1 MSQKL
6 PPNFDAERY
15 AAAYPDVALSGLD
28 PREHYLRFGRL
39 MGRSHLGKLL
49 RPSEKLSEVP
59 VSPPD
64 PRTAKAARKDAELR
78 SEPSHLPITDR
89 PTGFNPAEAVP
100 LLAPP
105 KAGANADSSF
115 TPAAIANGHFA
126 SQDDRTRLCAP
137 LAAYVRIVGLPCDGI
152 PKPFDVTIGARR
164 FQTGGTRIDNAWF
177 AERRLLRLMIGGS
190 SDQGARK
197 GWVVRAYQ
205 AAPAT
210 PGELK
215 SLGDGVQLSTS
226 GPVFHD
232 FEMIHPLMPLLLEL
246 SDPDGA
252 TQDIALIPFPSLLP
266 GGAHGAELR
275 ALQDESNPMDA
286 FWRLSEQLLREL
298 IGGPDSRER
307 SIAHLTVVPEGQSS
321 PSALVRTEFHEW
333 LSLLFGLSVSARAP
347 ANGTGLR
354 LTLPADSWPTVSA
367 LVSRRLDLDGAKSA
381 VGPFLVAE
389 DEGFRPRWSVSLP
402 TSQDPEPSLPV
413 LSGSSRRGSRTEPV
427 LKPLQVP
434 LAIALRNPAPPQLA
448 PPDTDP
454 AKSIYEQPLT
464 VIVSASDNA
473 RTETLVRRL
482 EAVLGSSP
490 LQLLVL
496 MRDVDTSICT
506 TLEELRGPGG
516 WTHVQAATDLRE
528 LAQSASHELMLTIS
542 DRVAP
547 SGTALRA
554 LAKILQRDGS
564 AASVSC
570 ALLGETVFKKQT
582 VAQPASGGLF
592 PARVSFAT
600 SPRLGFWEPDVLQ
613 ALPNLTYP
621 VIANTLLFTLWRTKI
636 LTELPSIEAPLH
648 DEAADI
654 RTGLDLMAAGFRNL
668 CTTHVS
674 VRLRGPYARRN
685 AIDPVGATYLQ
696 PSRWENLLD
705 RVTVIRELF

>member
-1 MSQKL
+1 
-6 PPNFDAERY
+6 
-15 AAAYPDVALSGLD
+15 
-28 PREHYLRFGRL
+28 
-39 MGRSHLGKLL
+39 
-49 RPSEKLSEVP
+49 
-59 VSPPD
+59 
-64 PRTAKAARKDAELR
+64 
-78 SEPSHLPITDR
+78 
-89 PTGFNPAEAVP
+89 
-100 LLAPP
+100 
-105 KAGANADSSF
+105 
-115 TPAAIANGHFA
+115 
-126 SQDDRTRLCAP
+126 
-137 LAAYVRIVGLPCDGI
+137 
-152 PKPFDVTIGARR
+152 
-164 FQTGGTRIDNAWF
+164 
-177 AERRLLRLMIGGS
+177 
-190 SDQGARK
+190 
-197 GWVVRAYQ
+197 
-205 AAPAT
+205 
-210 PGELK
+210 
-215 SLGDGVQLSTS
+215 
-226 GPVFHD
+226 
-232 FEMIHPLMPLLLEL
+232 
-246 SDPDGA
+246 
-252 TQDIALIPFPSLLP
+252 
-266 GGAHGAELR
+266 
-275 ALQDESNPMDA
+275 
-286 FWRLSEQLLREL
+286 
-298 IGGPDSRER
+298 
-307 SIAHLTVVPEGQSS
+307 
-321 PSALVRTEFHEW
+321 
-333 LSLLFGLSVSARAP
+333 
-347 ANGTGLR
+347 
-354 LTLPADSWPTVSA
+354 
-367 LVSRRLDLDGAKSA
+367 
-381 VGPFLVAE
+381 
-389 DEGFRPRWSVSLP
+389 
-402 TSQDPEPSLPV
+402 
-413 LSGSSRRGSRTEPV
+413 
-427 LKPLQVP
+427 VP

-570 ALLGETVFKKQT
+570 ALLGETVFKKQI

-685 AIDPVGATYLQ
+685 AIDPVGLTYLQ